1 MQTLFILC
9 ALLQFIGVYSFTRAE
24 INVPQTTSSST
35 SISSTRVR
43 WPIERFWKTFRY
55 SSSPNPLK
63 LEVEVFIIGVL
74 PAARFFQAP
83 VRNPLLNLIPSNLQ
97 PGNTKKAVQRNI
109 LVVSDTEKEE
119 PTASIV
125 LELKRNGLNQV
136 RLVNLSE
143 EKVESFEDLKG
154 GVAATYLDSAI
165 LKRYST
171 STLSSVLEKVHY
183 MLF

>member
-1 MQTLFILC
+1 M
-9 ALLQFIGVYSFTRAE
+9 
-24 INVPQTTSSST
+24 
-35 SISSTRVR
+35 
-43 WPIERFWKTFRY
+43 
-55 SSSPNPLK
+55 
-63 LEVEVFIIGVL
+63 
-74 PAARFFQAP
+74 
-83 VRNPLLNLIPSNLQ
+83 NLIPSNLQ